1 MKRGDA
7 IIAAILGVAI
17 SCGSVSGSM
26 SALAAESSQR
36 KAVKTYTK
44 KKKSSATTLG
54 TITPKTLG
62 AKLEQHK
69 FYNKISSLNVLS
81 AEIAWAKGMAAQV
94 IRSFDAKY
102 PAKKSTLDDLQ
113 KLEEYRG
120 TFVSYWANK
129 AGTTVE
135 MYQCS
140 SLEWCYAKMTTY
152 FLYSELAD
160 KATDDAQKSAI
171 FSMLLAG
178 EAMNA
183 NNGSLIS
190 TLFGFG
196 AAGGSL
202 QSVLEI
208 DGMVGSEQEWHNLLG
223 NIISVMEGRSMRAPV
238 SMPQALQMLDAEVQA
253 QRKTFIEDY
262 SDFAPYIVE
271 EMVPSLDNAL
281 ANEKSLT
288 DEWGA
293 SLDKIFAGD
302 SVRSAQAANAT
313 IVYIKAIADLANSS
327 QGDV

>member
-1 MKRGDA
+1 MKK
-7 IIAAILGVAI
+7 ILIASLLCLSFVG
-17 SCGSVSGSM
+17 GTVS
-26 SALAAESSQR
+26 AYAAPQR
-36 KAVKTYTK
+36 KATKTYA
-44 KKKSSATTLG
+44 KKKSGTASALTTV
-54 TITPKTLG
+54 TPKSLG
-62 AKLEQHK
+62 AKFENHK
-69 FYNKISSLNVLS
+69 FYNTIGSLNVLT
-81 AEIAWAKGMAAQV
+81 AEITWAKGIAGQV
-94 IRSFDAKY
+94 IKAFDTKY
-102 PAKKSTLDDLQ
+102 PAKKAKLTDLE

-120 TFVSYWANK
+120 MLFVSYWANR

-135 MYQCS
+135 MYHCS
-140 SLEWCYAKMTTY
+140 SMEWCYAKMTTY

-171 FSMLLAG
+171 YSMLLAG

-202 QSVLEI
+202 QPVLEI
-208 DGMVGSEQEWHNLLG
+208 YGMVGSEQEWHNLLG
-223 NIISVMEGRSMRAPV
+223 NIISVMEGKSMRAPV

-262 SDFAPYIVE
+262 SEFAPYIVE
-271 EMVPSLDNAL
+271 EMIPSIDNAL

-293 SLDKIFAGD
+293 SLDKILAGD